1 MPSHMKLRDVQVVTK
16 NGECN
21 VNIAIELDININA
34 DGISVNVVGAKEEK
48 KEDDKIKWEIPDF
61 TSEKIEFGRQV

>member
-1 MPSHMKLRDVQVVTK
+1 MKLRDVQVVTK